1 MSLKI
6 WDLKYCEGKILC
18 REIIDI
24 HLSENVW
31 DSLTG
36 RDKLLLRHKKIMLWK
51 SQMHHLL

>member
-36 RDKLLLRHKKIMLWK
+36 RDKLLLRHKKIML
-51 SQMHHLL
+51 